1 MKQSKD
7 IIANDGDLPEHGP
20 VNKSEDN
27 AAEIHVNESSDL
39 NVVRKVPRKSKGHF
53 IVGD

>member
-7 IIANDGDLPEHGP
+7 IIVNDGELREHGT

-27 AAEIHVNESSDL
+27 AAEIHVNESSEL
-39 NVVRKVPRKSKGHF
+39 NDVRKVPRKSKGHY